1 MKLPDGYP
9 WLGLAAGALMWAIW
23 GVSVALGP
31 GNLDL
36 NGQVIGTDHSAF
48 HTAAVL
54 LDEGRGEALF
64 DFPDLPV
71 FSARQEGLV
80 DKPDFLD
87 PYRNPPFYALIY
99 RPTARLPYAAS
110 YAVWAVVGLLVL
122 VGGLRL
128 VHGPG
133 VGRPLL
139 WALSFFPT
147 FAAVSFGQNTL
158 LSFGVFALVYAAV
171 VRDRRFLAGLA
182 AGLLLFKPQLLLGLG
197 VWWVLDVR
205 RFWPALGGLAVTGL
219 ALAGLSWAVLPGETA
234 EWVRRLPDV
243 ARYDRFEFYNLHNPR
258 GFGDLLTGNRQV
270 GTWVGLAGLLLAV
283 GWLWRFWRRHAADDR
298 LVFAAA
304 VFATLWGSPHTMTY
318 EWALAVLSAV
328 ILWDVRPDHR
338 ERWLLVFAVAWV
350 ALFVS
355 TPLTKGQLGV
365 AGVAVQVSVPLLAWV
380 GWRTDRELV
389 AANSSGGRRLSAGSE
404 TSPAGWPR
412 TSSTGRSG
420 QPGRDRS
427 GPT

>member
-9 WLGLAAGALMWAIW
+9 RFGLAAGAVMWVIW
-23 GVSVALGP
+23 GVNIALGP

-54 LDEGRGEALF
+54 VNEGRGEALF

-71 FSARQEGLV
+71 FSARQEELV
-80 DKPDFLD
+80 GKPGFLD
-87 PYRNPPFYALIY
+87 PYRNPPFYALLY
-99 RPTARLPYAAS
+99 RPTAQLPYAVS
-110 YAVWAVVGLLVL
+110 YAIWAAVGLILL

-133 VGRPLL
+133 VGWPLA
-139 WALSFFPT
+139 WALSFYPT

-182 AGLLLFKPQLLLGLG
+182 AGLLLYKPQLLLGLG

-205 RFWPALGGLAVTGL
+205 RFWPALAGLAVSGL
-219 ALAGLSWAVLPGETA
+219 ALGALSWAVLPAETT
-234 EWVRRLPDV
+234 EWVRRLPDI

-258 GFGDLLTGNRQV
+258 GFGDLLTGNREV
-270 GTWVGLAGLLLAV
+270 GKWVGFAGLVLAV
-283 GWLWRFWRRHAADDR
+283 GWLWYFWRRHGADDR

-318 EWALAVLSAV
+318 EWALAVLPAV
-328 ILWDVRPDHR
+328 ILWDVRPDRR
-338 ERWLLVFAVAWV
+338 ELWTPLFAVAWI
-350 ALFVS
+350 AMFVS
-355 TPLTKGQLGV
+355 TPLTLGQLTAV
-365 AGVAVQVSVPLLAWV
+365 GVAVQVSVPVLAWV
-380 GWRTDRELV
+380 GIRAERGL
-389 AANSSGGRRLSAGSE
+389 G
-404 TSPAGWPR
+404 
-412 TSSTGRSG
+412 
-420 QPGRDRS
+420 
-427 GPT
+427 